1 MGSNWGR
8 HGFDGNA
15 CGQEAYRGAFPRKWC
30 KTIIANS
37 NQLAYAA

>member
-1 MGSNWGR
+1 MPVGMDVSKWGR

-15 CGQEAYRGAFPRKWC
+15 CGQEAYRGA

-37 NQLAYAA
+37 NQFAYAA